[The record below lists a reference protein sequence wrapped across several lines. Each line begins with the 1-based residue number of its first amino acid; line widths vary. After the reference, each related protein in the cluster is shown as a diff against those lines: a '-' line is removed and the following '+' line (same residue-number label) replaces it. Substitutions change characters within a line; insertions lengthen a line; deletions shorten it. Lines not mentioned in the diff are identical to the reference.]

1 MYLWQKNNGYF
12 FQIRI
17 PANRVIDLGGAPIR
31 VWLGALPKR
40 EAKRQALLLAGMA
53 FGGFK
58 SGMDRDTLKHSLKAL
73 TDEIASLKRHELG
86 VKLTFGSAAGK
97 YEELVERRESGEEI
111 PESLFA
117 EQREKLAT
125 SRARIKTLST
135 LHARLETIGS
145 ALNLDAAALT
155 SERAA
160 YAHALQAVASLG
172 APVVVA
178 APQPAQFSVPDPVS
192 DIDERTI
199 TADTLLSVAGKTILG
214 IRKQAKEGSGKDD
227 DRYQE
232 RLATT
237 LAAFIDIIGDKPL
250 SYYLPM
256 HIQDFATVMAK
267 MPTNR
272 AKYPFF
278 KGLSLREIAQKNAKR
293 KEPIPV
299 LTASSVASSISE
311 FLNLWS
317 RATAGVSGVRD
328 LKSYRVTM
336 PATARK
342 NVMREGLP
350 ASSLNIWLEDA
361 FAINTVRYEYK
372 KYMLLVGLLTGMRL
386 GEIVYLQPKDIVEYE
401 GHTVIDL
408 RLDLILRGKSKK
420 RPLKTDTSPRIVAL
434 HPYLHECGFVRW
446 AQRRKDW
453 VFGECHR
460 ANDPTDGASKQMSNW
475 MRRLNIHDSHRQVF
489 HSLRHNAKH
498 WLRNGTTKLIADK
511 QCGHSSDNV
520 ADSYGFSMLQSDEI
534 DRIKSMKLPS
544 GLLFVDLY

>member
-17 PANRVIDLGGAPIR
+17 PANRVSDLGSAPIR
-31 VWLGALPKR
+31 IWLGALSKR
-40 EAKRQALLLAGMA
+40 EAKRQALLMAGIA

-73 TDEIASLKRHELG
+73 TDEIASLKHQELG

-111 PESLFA
+111 SESLFV

-125 SRARIKTLST
+125 TRARIKTLSS
-135 LHARLETIGS
+135 LHGRLEAIGQ
-145 ALNLDAAALT
+145 ALSLDAAALT

-160 YAHALQAVASLG
+160 YAHALQAVTSLR
-172 APVVVA
+172 APVPVA
-178 APQPAQFSVPDPVS
+178 VPQTAQISAPAPAI

-199 TADTLLSVAGKTILG
+199 TADTLLSVAGKTILD
-214 IRKQAKEGSGKDD
+214 IRKQAKEGSGEGD

-267 MPTNR
+267 IPKNR
-272 AKYPFF
+272 AKYLFF
-278 KGLSLREIAQKNAKR
+278 KDLSLKEIAQSNAKR

-299 LTASSVASSISE
+299 LTSSSVTSSIGE
-311 FLNLWS
+311 FLNLWT

-342 NVMREGLP
+342 SVVREGLP
-350 ASSLNIWLEDA
+350 ALSLNVWLEDA

-408 RLDLILRGKSKK
+408 RQPIILRGKTTD
-420 RPLKTDTSPRIVAL
+420 RALKTETSPRIVAL
-434 HPYLHECGFVRW
+434 HPYLHECGFINW

-460 ANDPTDGASKQMSNW
+460 AGDPADGASKQMSNW
-475 MRRLNIHDSHRQVF
+475 MRRLKIHDPYRQVF

-498 WLRNGTTKLIADK
+498 WLRTGSSKLIADK
-511 QCGHSSDNV
+511 QCGHSSESV
-520 ADSYGFSMLQSDEI
+520 ADSYGFTYLQADEI
-534 DRIKSMKLPS
+534 GIIENLELPKVP
-544 GLLFVDLY
+544 FFQNR